1 MIMRTLSASEILD
14 IWERGYNKPF
24 YVQAILL
31 LIAAC
36 PDEPVEVLTSLSIG
50 SRDARLLTLRAW
62 TFGPVLKG
70 KTQCPKCLETVEFN
84 STIDDIKGTFQESR
98 YEKFTTVIDGYKVDV
113 RLPCTNDLEAI
124 FDIRER
130 ERMRSILLQRCI
142 NSAFYGD
149 EKVEVAQLPIRV
161 TENIILQMSER
172 DPLAD
177 MTFSLECPTCK
188 HQWQTLFD
196 IVSFFWS
203 EIQAWVVRIIRDVH
217 SLASAYGWSET
228 DILSMSSI
236 RRQMYLNMV
245 KI

>member
-14 IWERGYNKPF
+14 VWERGYNKPF
-24 YVQAILL
+24 YLQAILL

-36 PDEPVEVLTSLSIG
+36 PDEPVDALTSLSIG
-50 SRDARLLTLRAW
+50 SRDARLLTLREW
-62 TFGPVLKG
+62 TFGPALKG
-70 KTQCPKCLETVEFN
+70 KIQCPECLETVEFN
-84 STIDDIKGTFQESR
+84 TSVSDIKGTFQESR
-98 YEKFTTVIDGYKVDV
+98 YDTFTTAIDGYKVEF

-130 ERMRSILLQRCI
+130 ERIRSILLRRCI
-142 NSAFYGD
+142 NSTFYGD
-149 EKVEVAQLPIRV
+149 EKVEVEKLPV
-161 TENIILQMSER
+161 TVTDNIIIQMSEC

-188 HQWQTLFD
+188 HQWQSIFD

-203 EIQAWVVRIIRDVH
+203 EIQAWAVRIIRDVH
-217 SLASAYGWSET
+217 TLASAYGWSET

-245 KI
+245 KL